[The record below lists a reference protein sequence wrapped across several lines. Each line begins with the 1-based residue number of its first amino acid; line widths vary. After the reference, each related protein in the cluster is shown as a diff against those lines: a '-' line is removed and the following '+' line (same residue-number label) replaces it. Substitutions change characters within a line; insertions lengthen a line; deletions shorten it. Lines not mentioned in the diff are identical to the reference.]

1 MDLALDE
8 SQLLLQESFADFF
21 AKECPPARVRD
32 AEPLGFCPELWGH
45 LSQLGAPG
53 VGVSETA
60 GGSGGSLLDM
70 LLIAEEVGAAAAP
83 VPFAEVTVASR
94 LLAAVSADASPL
106 PKTLTGEAI
115 PSLALEDVAR
125 QPRQL
130 VPAGA
135 VASHVLA
142 LHGDELRMLS
152 LDPDRSADSPSNLG
166 SAPVAWVD
174 FSGGASQTTLARG
187 DEALAQFQR
196 ARDEWFVVTAA
207 SLVGLA
213 RRSLELGVAYAKERI
228 QFGVP
233 IGSFQ
238 AIAHR
243 LADEA
248 TATDGA
254 RLLVWEA
261 AWAEGVLPERFAE
274 LCAMAF
280 TWAAQTARS
289 VSETSL
295 HVHGGY
301 GFSLEYDIQLYYRRA
316 CAWSLV
322 AGGPRRGLEM
332 VAERRFGSAAA

>member
-8 SQLLLQESFADFF
+8 SQSLLQETFADFF
-21 AKECPPARVRD
+21 ANECPPARVRD
-32 AEPLGFCPELWGH
+32 AEPLGFCSELWGH
-45 LSQLGAPG
+45 LSELGAPG

-70 LLIAEEVGAAAAP
+70 LLIAEEAGAAAAP

-94 LLAAVSADASPL
+94 LLAAVSVDASPL
-106 PKTLTGEAI
+106 PKALTGEAI
-115 PSLALEDVAR
+115 PSLALEDVAL

-142 LHGDELRMLS
+142 LQGDELRMLT
-152 LDPDRSADSPSNLG
+152 LDPDRSAGSPPNLG
-166 SAPVAWVD
+166 SAPVAWID

-187 DEALAQFQR
+187 DEARVLFRR
-196 ARDEWFVVTAA
+196 AHDEWFVVTAA

-261 AWAEGVLPERFAE
+261 AWADRAQPERFTE

-301 GFSLEYDIQLYYRRA
+301 GFSLEYDIQLYYQRA
-316 CAWSLV
+316 WAWSLL
-322 AGGPRRGLEM
+322 GGGSRRGLEV
-332 VAERRFGSAAA
+332 VAERRFGSLAA